1 MIRTEYVHNT
11 HYENLPQPDETPH
24 FENLSLDIYRI
35 LWYTKIVID
44 SMHAFLLGGVG
55 RPAYVR
61 SDPPVHVVRF
71 VRYVTLIG
79 DYYALLRSISALCLY
94 GFLPSGFAAARH
106 IGKRRKATLCQ
117 FVSFCMRRLWKNSNY
132 TAPEGSA
139 TIALY

>member
-117 FVSFCMRRLWKNSNY
+117 FVSFCIL
-132 TAPEGSA
+132 
-139 TIALY
+139 